1 MMNNK
6 DKKNIMEKNPY
17 QIFQEEFPD
26 LAGRFNDLVDAQR
39 SLEGM
44 DPKTKQLVN
53 IAIQTANRN
62 SMGVKMHAQ
71 MAKSQGASKDE
82 ILGAVVMNLHLSG
95 LATVLDCLP
104 AALEGLESV
113 KD

>member
-1 MMNNK
+1 MN
-6 DKKNIMEKNPY
+6 KKHKIEKNPY

-26 LAGRFNDLVDAQR
+26 LAGSFNDLVDAQR
-39 SLEGM
+39 SLKGM

-62 SMGVKMHAQ
+62 PLGVKLHAQ
-71 MAKSQGASKDE
+71 MAKSQGASRDE

-104 AALEGLESV
+104 SALEGLEL
-113 KD
+113 

>member
-1 MMNNK
+1 MN
-6 DKKNIMEKNPY
+6 KNPFL
-17 QIFQEEFPD
+17 IFQEEFPE
-26 LAGRFNDLVDAQR
+26 LAGRFNDMVNAQR
-39 SLEGM
+39 SLKGM

-62 SMGVKMHAQ
+62 PLGVKMHAQ

-82 ILGAVVMNLHLSG
+82 ILSAVVMNLHLSG

-104 AALEGLESV
+104 AAMESLEPVG
-113 KD
+113 D

>member
-1 MMNNK
+1 MN
-6 DKKNIMEKNPY
+6 KKHDTGKNPF

-26 LAGRFNDLVDAQR
+26 LAKSFNDLVDAQR
-39 SLEGM
+39 TLKGM

-62 SMGVKMHAQ
+62 PMGVKMHTQ
-71 MAKSQGASKDE
+71 MAKNHGASKDE

-95 LATVLDCLP
+95 LTNVLDCHP
-104 AALEGLESV
+104 AAMEGLEL
-113 KD
+113 